1 MFDAH
6 THLQDSRLTAVFD
19 EVVARAAR
27 AGITGICSCGTAPGD
42 WGATARLACAAFPF
56 TVVPGFGVHP
66 WYAGHLPP
74 DWLACLEEHLAAHPG
89 AAVGEIGLD
98 GVRGDVPPERQE
110 ETLAMQLGLAV
121 RLQRPVVTHG
131 ARAWERLAEVLKPFA
146 RDLPGVMAHGFGG
159 SSEQLRVFLG
169 MGGVVSVSGSVCN
182 PRAEKIREAARRIP
196 DDRLL
201 VETDAPDLF
210 PPGGVSAGFGRD
222 GKPLNQPANLARVL
236 TELSA
241 LRNVPPET
249 LAVLTRANAQRF
261 FYGHTGHDRRQ

>member
-19 EVVARAAR
+19 EVVARAVR
-27 AGITGICSCGTAPGD
+27 AGITGVCSCGTAPGD
-42 WGATARLACAAFPF
+42 WGATARLACLPLPFP
-56 TVVPGFGVHP
+56 VVLGFGVHP
-66 WYAGHLPP
+66 WQVRQLPP
-74 DWLACLEEHLAAHPG
+74 DWLACLEGYLAAHPG

-98 GVRGDVPPERQE
+98 GVRGDVPSELQE
-110 ETLAMQLGLAV
+110 EVLAMQLGLAV

-159 SSEQLRVFLG
+159 SAEQLRVFLG
-169 MGGVVSVSGSVCN
+169 MGGFVSVSGSVCN
-182 PRAEKIREAARRIP
+182 PRAAKIREAARGIP

-201 VETDAPDLF
+201 VETDTPDLF
-210 PPGGVSAGFGRD
+210 PPGGAPAGSGRD
-222 GKPLNQPANLARVL
+222 GTPLNQPENLTRVL

-261 FYGHTGHDRRQ
+261 FYGHTGNDR

>member
-6 THLQDSRLTAVFD
+6 THLQDSRLKAVFD
-19 EVVARAAR
+19 EVVSRAAC
-27 AGITGICSCGTAPGD
+27 AGITGVCSCGTAPGD
-42 WGATARLACAAFPF
+42 WGATARLARLTLPFP
-56 TVVPGFGVHP
+56 VVPGFGVHP
-66 WYAGHLPP
+66 WYAGRLPP

-98 GVRGDVPPERQE
+98 GVRGDVPSERQE
-110 ETLAMQLGLAV
+110 EVLGMQLGLAV

-131 ARAWERLAEVLKPFA
+131 ARAWERLAEILKPFA

-159 SSEQLRVFLG
+159 SAEQLRVFLG
-169 MGGVVSVSGSVCN
+169 MGGFVSVSGSVCN

-201 VETDAPDLF
+201 IETDTPDLF
-210 PPGGVSAGFGRD
+210 PPGGEPAGSGGD
-222 GKPLNQPANLARVL
+222 GKPLNQPSNLTRVL

-241 LRNVPPET
+241 LRKVPPET
-249 LAVLTRANAQRF
+249 LAVLTRANARRF
-261 FYGHTGHDRRQ
+261 FYGQTGNERQP